1 MPIAV
6 TLDGKR
12 KLRTMR
18 PLNSLRVKLIFAF
31 VGLMLIAITGMALY
45 GYFFTRT
52 ALYGQA
58 LERSSHQV
66 HLQAESIV
74 SSLKQAGGDALYL
87 SVLRSLKMLRTLR
100 HDSGAEDQ
108 ITLWQKEVAQDFL
121 MFSSV
126 RPMYQALRYMDSTGK
141 EIVGVE
147 ADGRNVSVS
156 KAGIDRSTV
165 NYFQSVMS
173 LQSNGVYVS
182 AFAQEQ
188 DVPNKGKPFVHYAL
202 KLPDNDGV
210 LLIDLHAGWLLRNLP
225 ADPGQDTWVMLDQ
238 DGNYL
243 VYPEHFDPAQNNL
256 DVSPMLKGSLGN
268 FETVDHVYVYDAVHP
283 SETTPDRFWVIF
295 RQTPKSLL
303 YEDVTTFY
311 AMTTAVILGAVMLAL
326 ALSLIASDRI
336 LKPLLDLGRQAA
348 AFGHGGAA
356 PTLPPRLSHDEIG
369 GLTQAFFEMAQELE
383 RKRSQEH
390 RLIEK
395 LIDAQEEERK
405 LVAYD
410 LHDGLIQQ
418 LVGARYYLTNCR
430 EQCGI
435 NHVGGCDGV
444 KMGCDTLTEAII
456 EGRRIVEGLRPAV
469 LDDLGL
475 VAAIE
480 EVTQATARIAG
491 LKLSLDIQKIPT
503 EPDKTVGVTVFRIAQ
518 EALNNIRKHASA
530 KHLHLT
536 LHNGNGIDLVIEDDG
551 KGFDVNFTSNDGHGL
566 GITTM
571 KERAALI
578 HGSCEIDSTPG
589 QGTRIH
595 VWVPLTPHPIIPHL
609 EKQKMLR

>member
-1 MPIAV
+1 V
-6 TLDGKR
+6 
-12 KLRTMR
+12 LRVMR

-58 LERSSHQV
+58 LERSRHQV

-74 SSLKQAGGDALYL
+74 SSLRQAGGDALYL

-100 HDSGAEDQ
+100 DESGAEDQ
-108 ITLWQKEVAQDFL
+108 IATWQKEVAQDFL

-126 RPMYQALRYMDSTGK
+126 RPMYQALRYIDSSGQ

-147 ADGRNVSVS
+147 ADGRKVSVA
-156 KAGIDRSTV
+156 KAGTDRSTV
-165 NYFQSVMS
+165 NYFQNVMS
-173 LQSNGVYVS
+173 LQSGGVYVS

-188 DVPNKGKPFVHYAL
+188 DAPNKGKPFVHYAL

-243 VYPEHFDPAQNNL
+243 VYPENFDPGQNNL
-256 DVSPMLKGSLGN
+256 DVSPMLTGNLGS
-268 FETVDHVYVYDAVHP
+268 FENADNVYVYDAVHP
-283 SETTPDRFWVIF
+283 SETTPNRFWIIF

-336 LKPLLDLGRQAA
+336 LKPLLELGRQAA

-356 PTLPPRLSHDEIG
+356 PTLPARLPQDEIG
-369 GLTQAFFEMAQELE
+369 VLTETFCEMAQELE
-383 RKRSQEH
+383 RKRTQEH

-435 NHVGGCDGV
+435 NHPGGCDGV
-444 KMGCDTLTEAII
+444 TTGCDALTEAII

-480 EVTQATARIAG
+480 EVAQATARIAG
-491 LKLSLDIQKIPT
+491 LELALDIQKILT
-503 EPDKTVGVTVFRIAQ
+503 EPDKTVSVTVFRIAQ
-518 EALNNIRKHASA
+518 EALNNIRKHSAA
-530 KHLHLT
+530 KHIRLAM
-536 LHNGNGIDLVIEDDG
+536 HNGNGIDLTIEDDG
-551 KGFDVNFTSNDGHGL
+551 KGFDLNSINSEGHGL

-571 KERAALI
+571 KERATLI
-578 HGSCEIDSTPG
+578 HGSCQIDSAPG

-595 VWVPLTPHPIIPHL
+595 VWVPLTPHSIIPQL
-609 EKQKMLR
+609 TMQKMLR

>member
-1 MPIAV
+1 
-6 TLDGKR
+6 
-12 KLRTMR
+12 MR
-18 PLNSLRVKLIFAF
+18 PLNSLRVKLILVF

-58 LERSSHQV
+58 LERSTHQV

-87 SVLRSLKMLRTLR
+87 SVLRSLKMLRNLR
-100 HDSGAEDQ
+100 HENAPADQ
-108 ITLWQKEVAQDFL
+108 IAVWQKEVAQDFL

-126 RPMYQALRYMDSTGK
+126 RPMYQALRYIDTKGV

-147 ADGRNVSVS
+147 ADGRNVSIS
-156 KAGIDRSTV
+156 KSGADRSTA
-165 NYFQSVMS
+165 NYFQTASV
-173 LQSNGVYVS
+173 LQSGGVYVS

-188 DVPNKGKPFVHYAL
+188 DAPNKGKPFVHYAL
-202 KLPDNDGV
+202 KLPDNDGI

-243 VYPEHFDPAQNNL
+243 VYPERFDPASSNL
-256 DVSPMLKGSLGN
+256 DASPMLSGSLGN
-268 FETVDHVYVYDAVHP
+268 FETADNVYVYDAVHP

-295 RQTPKSLL
+295 RQTPKQLL
-303 YEDVTTFY
+303 YADVTTFY
-311 AMTTAVILGAVMLAL
+311 AMTSAVILGAVMLAL
-326 ALSLIASDRI
+326 ALSLVASDRI
-336 LKPLLDLGRQAA
+336 LKPLLELGRQAA

-356 PTLPPRLSHDEIG
+356 PSLPERLPQDEIG
-369 GLTQAFFEMAQELE
+369 ALTHSFYDMAQELE
-383 RKRSQEH
+383 RKRGQEH

-395 LIDAQEEERK
+395 LINAQEEERK

-430 EQCGI
+430 EQWD
-435 NHVGGCDGV
+435 VGGRENLQL
-444 KMGCDTLTEAII
+444 GCDTLTEAIV

-475 VAAIE
+475 AAAIE
-480 EVTQATARIAG
+480 EVTRITTRGAG
-491 LKLSLDIQKIPT
+491 LELALDIQKIPI

-530 KHLHLT
+530 KHVHLT
-536 LHNGNGIDLVIEDDG
+536 MHNGNGIDLTIEDDG
-551 KGFDVNFTSNDGHGL
+551 KGFDLNSINSDGHGL

-571 KERAALI
+571 QERATLI
-578 HGSCEIDSTPG
+578 HGICEIESKPG
-589 QGTRIH
+589 YGTRIH
-595 VWVPLTPHPIIPHL
+595 VWVPLMPLPTRPSIDL
-609 EKQKMLR
+609 QKGIEVNHG

>member
-1 MPIAV
+1 
-6 TLDGKR
+6 
-12 KLRTMR
+12 MR
-18 PLNSLRVKLIFAF
+18 PLNSLRVKLILVF

-45 GYFFTRT
+45 GYLFTRT

-87 SVLRSLKMLRTLR
+87 SVLRSLKMLRNL
-100 HDSGAEDQ
+100 HHENGAADQ
-108 ITLWQKEVAQDFL
+108 IAVWQKEVAQDFL

-126 RPMYQALRYMDSTGK
+126 RPMYQALRYIDAKGE

-147 ADGRNVSVS
+147 ADGRNVSVAKS
-156 KAGIDRSTV
+156 GVDRSTAI
-165 NYFQSVMS
+165 YFQTANA
-173 LQSNGVYVS
+173 LQSGGVYVS

-188 DVPNKGKPFVHYAL
+188 DAPNKGKPFVHYAL
-202 KLPDNDGV
+202 KLPDNDGI

-243 VYPEHFDPAQNNL
+243 VYPEHFDPAQNKL
-256 DVSPMLKGSLGN
+256 DANPMLSGSLGN
-268 FETVDHVYVYDAVHP
+268 FETADSVYVYDAVHP
-283 SETTPDRFWVIF
+283 SETTPERFWVIF

-303 YEDVTTFY
+303 YADVTTFY

-336 LKPLLDLGRQAA
+336 LKPLLELGRQAA

-356 PTLPPRLSHDEIG
+356 PSLPERLPQDEIG
-369 GLTQAFFEMAQELE
+369 ALTHSFYDMAQELE
-383 RKRSQEH
+383 RKRVQEH

-395 LIDAQEEERK
+395 LINAQEEERK

-418 LVGARYYLTNCR
+418 LVGARYYLNNWT
-430 EQCGI
+430 EQ
-435 NHVGGCDGV
+435 GGAGGSDSL
-444 KMGCDTLTEAII
+444 KLGCDTLTEAII

-475 VAAIE
+475 TAAIE
-480 EVTQATARIAG
+480 EVAQSTSRGAG
-491 LKLSLDIQKIPT
+491 LALALDIQKIPT

-518 EALNNIRKHASA
+518 EALNNIRKHAAA
-530 KHLHLT
+530 KHVHLT
-536 LHNGNGIDLVIEDDG
+536 MHNGNGIDMTIEDDG
-551 KGFDVNFTSNDGHGL
+551 KGFDLNAVTSEGHGL

-578 HGSCEIDSTPG
+578 HGVCEIESTPG
-589 QGTRIH
+589 HGTRIH
-595 VWVPLTPHPIIPHL
+595 VWVPLMPHPTRPSDDL
-609 EKQKMLR
+609 QKVLG

>member
-1 MPIAV
+1 
-6 TLDGKR
+6 
-12 KLRTMR
+12 MR
-18 PLNSLRVKLIFAF
+18 PLNSLRVKLILAF

-100 HDSGAEDQ
+100 HEPDADDQ
-108 ITLWQKEVAQDFL
+108 IAVWEKEVAQDFL

-126 RPMYQALRYMDSTGK
+126 RPMYQALRYIDATGK

-156 KAGIDRSTV
+156 KPGNDRSTA
-165 NYFQSVMS
+165 NYFQTITGLPSG
-173 LQSNGVYVS
+173 GVYVS

-188 DVPNKGKPFVHYAL
+188 DTPNQGKPFVHYAL
-202 KLPDNDGV
+202 KLPDDDGI

-225 ADPGQDTWVMLDQ
+225 ANPGQDTWVMLDQ

-243 VYPEHFDPAQNNL
+243 VYPENFDPAQNTL
-256 DVSPMLKGSLGN
+256 DVGPLLDGKLGN
-268 FETVDHVYVYDAVHP
+268 FETADSVYVYDAVHP

-295 RQTPKSLL
+295 RQTPKTLL

-356 PTLPPRLSHDEIG
+356 PTLPERLPQDEIG
-369 GLTQAFFEMAQELE
+369 ALTHSFYDMAQELE

-405 LVAYD
+405 LVAFD

-430 EQCGI
+430 EQWD
-435 NHVGGCDGV
+435 VGGRENLKLGF
-444 KMGCDTLTEAII
+444 DTLTEAIV

-475 VAAIE
+475 TAAIE
-480 EVTQATARIAG
+480 EVVQSTTRGAG
-491 LKLSLDIQKIPT
+491 LELTLDIQSIPI

-518 EALNNIRKHASA
+518 EALNNIRKHAGA
-530 KHLHLT
+530 KHVRLT
-536 LHNGNGIDLVIEDDG
+536 MHNGNGIDLTIEDDG
-551 KGFDVNFTSNDGHGL
+551 KGFDLNSINNDSHGL

-578 HGSCEIDSTPG
+578 HGICEIDSTPG
-589 QGTRIH
+589 RGTRIH
-595 VWVPLTPHPIIPHL
+595 VWVPLMPRPNHPSTDL
-609 EKQKMLR
+609 QKALG

>member
-1 MPIAV
+1 
-6 TLDGKR
+6 
-12 KLRTMR
+12 MR
-18 PLNSLRVKLIFAF
+18 PLNSLRVKLILAF

-87 SVLRSLKMLRTLR
+87 SVLRSLKMLRSLEHEAT
-100 HDSGAEDQ
+100 AKDQ
-108 ITLWQKEVAQDFL
+108 ITVWQKEVAQDFL

-126 RPMYQALRYMDSTGK
+126 RPMYQALRYIDATGK

-147 ADGRNVSVS
+147 ADGRQVTIS
-156 KAGIDRSTV
+156 KSGTDRSTAS
-165 NYFQSVMS
+165 YFQKAME
-173 LQSNGVYVS
+173 LQSGGVYVS

-188 DVPNKGKPFVHYAL
+188 DDPNRGKPFVHYAL
-202 KLPDNDGV
+202 KLPDNDG
-210 LLIDLHAGWLLRNLP
+210 LLLVDLHAGWLLRNLP

-243 VYPEHFDPAQNNL
+243 VYPENLNPAKSGLNVQ
-256 DVSPMLKGSLGN
+256 PMLTGKIGN
-268 FETVDHVYVYDAVHP
+268 LETSDSVYVYDAVHP
-283 SETTPDRFWVIF
+283 SETTPNRFWVIF

-303 YEDVTTFY
+303 YQDVTTFY

-326 ALSLIASDRI
+326 ALSLFASDRI
-336 LKPLLDLGRQAA
+336 LKPLLELGRQAA

-356 PTLPPRLSHDEIG
+356 PTLPKRLPRDEIG
-369 GLTQAFFEMAQELE
+369 DLTQSFYEMAQELE
-383 RKRSQEH
+383 RKRNQEH
-390 RLIEK
+390 RLIEQ

-405 LVAYD
+405 LVAFD

-418 LVGARYYLTNCR
+418 MVGARLYMTNSR
-430 EQCGI
+430 EQCSI
-435 NHVGGCDGV
+435 RHEGGCEGV
-444 KMGCDTLTEAII
+444 KLGCDALTEAII

-475 VAAIE
+475 AVAIE
-480 EVTQATARIAG
+480 EVAQSTTKAAG
-491 LKLSLDIQKIPT
+491 LQLELDIQNLPT

-518 EALNNIRKHASA
+518 EALNNIRKHAAA
-530 KHLHLT
+530 KHVRLSM
-536 LHNGNGIDLVIEDDG
+536 HNGNGIDLVIEDDG
-551 KGFDVNFTSNDGHGL
+551 KGFDPNAINNDGHGL

-578 HGSCEIDSTPG
+578 HGQCEIQSTRG

-595 VWVPLTPHPIIPHL
+595 VWVPLTPTPVKPRPSL
-609 EKQKMLR
+609 QETVR

>member
-1 MPIAV
+1 
-6 TLDGKR
+6 
-12 KLRTMR
+12 MR
-18 PLNSLRVKLIFAF
+18 PLNSIRVKLILAF
-31 VGLMLIAITGMALY
+31 VGLMLITITGMALY

-52 ALYGQA
+52 ALYGQV

-87 SVLRSLKMLRTLR
+87 SVLRSLKMLRNLR
-100 HDSGAEDQ
+100 REGDAEDQ
-108 ITLWQKEVAQDFL
+108 IEVWEKEVAQDFL

-126 RPMYQALRYMDSTGK
+126 RPMYQAVRYIDATGQ

-147 ADGRNVSVS
+147 ADGKNVSIS
-156 KAGIDRSTV
+156 KTGVDRSV
-165 NYFQSVMS
+165 ESYFQTVMVLRS
-173 LQSNGVYVS
+173 GGVYVS

-188 DVPNKGKPFVHYAL
+188 NAPNEGKPFVHYAL
-202 KLPDNDGV
+202 KLPDDDGV

-225 ADPGQDTWVMLDQ
+225 ANPGQDTWVMLDQ

-243 VYPEHFDPAQNNL
+243 VYPETFDPAQNHF
-256 DVSPMLKGSLGN
+256 DVRPMLGGGLGN
-268 FETVDHVYVYDAVHP
+268 FETAESVYVYDAVHP

-295 RQTPKSLL
+295 RQTPKLLL

-311 AMTTAVILGAVMLAL
+311 AMTTVVILGAVMLAL

-336 LKPLLDLGRQAA
+336 LKPLLDLKRQAA
-348 AFGHGGAA
+348 IFGHGGAA
-356 PTLPPRLSHDEIG
+356 PILPARLAPDEIG
-369 GLTQAFFEMAQELE
+369 TLTSTFYEMAQELE
-383 RKRSQEH
+383 RKRGEEH

-405 LVAYD
+405 LVAFD

-418 LVGARYYLTNCR
+418 MVGARYYLTNCR
-430 EQCGI
+430 EQCGM
-435 NHVGGCDGV
+435 NQQGGCDGLQL
-444 KMGCDTLTEAII
+444 GCDTLTEAII

-475 VAAIE
+475 AAAIE
-480 EVTQATARIAG
+480 EVAQSTARAVG
-491 LKLSLDIQKIPT
+491 LELTLDIQSIPS

-518 EALNNIRKHASA
+518 EALNNIRKHADA
-530 KHLHLT
+530 HHIQLT
-536 LHNGNGIDLVIEDDG
+536 MHNGNGIDLMIADDG
-551 KGFDVNFTSNDGHGL
+551 KGFDPSSTSGEGHGL

-571 KERAALI
+571 KERATLI
-578 HGSCEIDSTPG
+578 HGICEIESTQG

-595 VWVPLTPHPIIPHL
+595 VWVPLTPDSDLLASNIR
-609 EKQKMLR
+609 KASR

>member
-1 MPIAV
+1 
-6 TLDGKR
+6 
-12 KLRTMR
+12 MR

-66 HLQAESIV
+66 HLQAESMV

-87 SVLRSLKMLRTLR
+87 SVLRSLKMLRSLHHET
-100 HDSGAEDQ
+100 GVADQ
-108 ITLWQKEVAQDFL
+108 IEVWEKEVAQDFL

-126 RPMYQALRYMDSTGK
+126 RPMYQALRYIDSTGK

-156 KAGIDRSTV
+156 KSGSDRSTA
-165 NYFQSVMS
+165 NYFQAVME
-173 LQSNGVYVS
+173 LQSGGVYVS

-188 DVPNKGKPFVHYAL
+188 DTPNKGKPFVHYAL
-202 KLPDNDGV
+202 KLPDNDGL

-243 VYPEHFDPAQNNL
+243 VYPEHFDPAKADLN
-256 DVSPMLKGSLGN
+256 VKPMLNGSLGN
-268 FETVDHVYVYDAVHP
+268 FETADSVYVYDAVHP
-283 SETTPDRFWVIF
+283 SETTPNRFWVIF

-303 YEDVTTFY
+303 YSDVTTFY
-311 AMTTAVILGAVMLAL
+311 AMTSVVILGAVMLAL
-326 ALSLIASDRI
+326 ALSLVASDRI

-356 PTLPPRLSHDEIG
+356 PAIPERVAPDEIG
-369 GLTQAFFEMAQELE
+369 ALTLTFYEMAQELE

-430 EQCGI
+430 ETCGL
-435 NHVGGCDGV
+435 NHQGGCEAV

-475 VAAIE
+475 AVAIE
-480 EVTQATARIAG
+480 EVAQSSTRIAD
-491 LKLSLDIQKIPT
+491 LKLKLDIQKLPT
-503 EPDKTVGVTVFRIAQ
+503 EPDKTVGVTVYRIAQ
-518 EALNNIRKHASA
+518 EALNNIRKHAGA
-530 KHLHLT
+530 KNVSLT
-536 LHNGNGIDLVIEDDG
+536 MHNGNGIALTIEDDG
-551 KGFDVNFTSNDGHGL
+551 KGFDLNSINSDGHGL

-571 KERAALI
+571 KERAALV
-578 HGSCEIDSTPG
+578 HGSCEIESTLG
-589 QGTRIH
+589 RGTRIH
-595 VWVPLTPHPIIPHL
+595 VWVPLTPEPTLPGTNL
-609 EKQKMLR
+609 QKASR